1 MTYQPGWVT
10 TRPRPLAA
18 VGSLIGVLA
27 SAILAGHA
35 VGGEKPQGP
44 GMPRVRVSED
54 GKTFVLTGSG
64 KRFVPWGFN
73 YLGKF
78 EHLTPEYLA
87 IFHTG
92 VTYQL
97 VHTLALLGVALL
109 AAQIPG
115 RLVTWAGAS
124 FVIGILLFSGSLYL
138 LTMTGISKLGI
149 ITPFGGLAFLVGWFC
164 LGLAAWRLS

>member
-1 MTYQPGWVT
+1 MAEPVERAIIQTLLIESDWSSH
-10 TRPRPLAA
+10 AA
-18 VGSLIGVLA
+18 WLSDAGRFFGFTGVA
-27 SAILAGHA
+27 
-35 VGGEKPQGP
+35 
-44 GMPRVRVSED
+44 
-54 GKTFVLTGSG
+54 
-64 KRFVPWGFN
+64 
-73 YLGKF
+73 LGAFAAHGLKSR
-78 EHLTPEYLA
+78 LTPEYLA

-109 AAQIPG
+109 ATQMPG

-124 FVIGILLFSGSLYL
+124 FAIGILLFSGSLYV

-164 LGLAAWRLS
+164 LGLAAWRLA